1 MKSRESILNVHAKN
15 AKVAPSVDLHKI
27 ARGTPGFTGAD
38 LANLINEA
46 AIIASKKER
55 DDIVIEDF

>member
-1 MKSRESILNVHAKN
+1 MHSQGVKIDPEVNLE
-15 AKVAPSVDLHKI
+15 KI

-46 AIIASKKER
+46 AIGASKTNQILFCFR
-55 DDIVIEDF
+55 F

>member
-1 MKSRESILNVHAKN
+1 MA
-15 AKVAPSVDLHKI
+15 KI

-46 AIIASKKER
+46 AINASKK
-55 DDIVIEDF
+55 DQDIRADYQILKKRVIKLAW